1 MYCRLEQIV
10 ESELNISMHI
20 KNCLSF
26 WYQVLLLTNSK
37 ININIIKVIAD
48 IL

>member
-1 MYCRLEQIV
+1 MYCRLEPIE
-10 ESELNISMHI
+10 ESERNIPMHI
-20 KNCLSF
+20 KKCLSF

>member
-1 MYCRLEQIV
+1 MYCRLEQI
-10 ESELNISMHI
+10 EERECNISMHI

-48 IL
+48 VL